1 MTAVTHDV
9 LTLLTEGLSDR
20 AVTARP
26 TTAEHLPVGSR
37 DRPLIGRLEE
47 QHVLAGLVAGVQD
60 GLSGVLVLVGE
71 PGTGKTRLLDQAAAG
86 CPDVGVVRIAGVES
100 EAHLGFAGLHRLLRQ
115 WSPRIEGLPIPQR
128 DALRSA
134 FGQVAGVAA
143 DRYLVGMAALTLLAD
158 AASVQPLLCVV
169 DDVQWLDRESAE
181 ALAFVARRLHAET
194 VGFLFATRPRS
205 DGSALFDG
213 LPVMTVSG
221 LPDRDAG
228 RLLSASVAGRLDD
241 AVAAKIVTGTG
252 GNPLAL
258 IELARTLTAEQ
269 LSGLAPLPGPLPVG
283 RLLETHFLQQVQAF
297 PADTRA
303 LLLVVAAAP
312 PGDPS
317 LLWRAAGHLGI
328 AASAADTA
336 LSAGVLTHH
345 GPLDFRHP
353 LIRSAVYRGA
363 GAVERRRVHAALAAV
378 SDQEHDRDRRAWH
391 RAHATIGLDEQVAA
405 ELETASEHARSRGGH
420 AEQAAFLSR
429 AADLTPDARDQAA
442 RLVAAAHAYVV
453 VGDPAAARKMLDRA
467 ELGLDRPVLR
477 ARARQIGATAELYLG
492 RVATAPAILLDA
504 AESIADL
511 DPRLARK
518 MMFEALQVVLIT
530 YDRSVGVTPQ
540 GLARAVLASPAM
552 GSAESTFSDL
562 LLNAYATRIAVG
574 HRPAVPLLRGALE
587 ALHTDGGLAEDGLPL
602 AVVSM
607 FASDDVWDDEGGWRA
622 WKRLEAYDRENRA
635 LGALRTTLMIGSLWE
650 LRAGRFSAA
659 GALQDELADLSSM
672 IGQSSSGDIQR
683 IELLAWS
690 GRQAETRALAAA
702 ARTGSTVGLA
712 DFARNCLAVLEL
724 SLGRY
729 AEALACVL
737 PSFEA
742 DRPGTG
748 TRSLHEIVEAG
759 VRSGDHVAAKAALTR
774 LEERALAADTAWG
787 LGLLS
792 RCRALMVD
800 DDHGERLYRESIE
813 LLGHTRITT
822 ELARSHLLFGEWL
835 RRRKRRGDA
844 RRELRTAYEMF
855 TGMGAAAFAE
865 RARVEL
871 SATGEH
877 PRKRTTPHT
886 NALTPREKQ
895 IAILAASGV
904 TNSEIAARLFL
915 STSTIEYHLNKIF
928 RKLDVTSRRKLA
940 PLLQDAP

>member
-1 MTAVTHDV
+1 MTAATRDV
-9 LTLLTEGLSDR
+9 LALLPEGLSDR
-20 AVTARP
+20 AGDR
-26 TTAEHLPVGSR
+26 VGDR
-37 DRPLIGRLEE
+37 VGDRPLIGRIEE
-47 QHVLAGLVAGVQD
+47 QRVLAGLVAGVQE

-71 PGTGKTRLLDQAAAG
+71 PGTGKTRLLDQAATG
-86 CPDVGVVRIAGVES
+86 CPDVRVARIVGVES
-100 EAHLGFAGLHRLLRQ
+100 EAHLGFAALHRLLRP
-115 WSPRIEGLPIPQR
+115 WSSRIESLPTPQR

-134 FGQVAGVAA
+134 FGQVAAVAA

-169 DDVQWLDRESAE
+169 EDVQWLDRESAE
-181 ALAFVARRLHAET
+181 ALAFVARRLHAEA
-194 VGFLFATRPRS
+194 VGLLFAIRPRS
-205 DGSALFDG
+205 DGLALFDG

-221 LPDRDAG
+221 LPARDAG
-228 RLLSASVAGRLDD
+228 RLLSTSTAGRLDD

-269 LSGLAPLPGPLPVG
+269 LSGRAPLPSPLPVG
-283 RLLETHFLQQVQAF
+283 RLLETHFLQQIQAL
-297 PADTRA
+297 PADTRT

-312 PGDPS
+312 PGDQS

-345 GPLDFRHP
+345 GSLDFRHP

-363 GAVERRRVHAALAAV
+363 DAVERRSVHAALAAV
-378 SDQEHDRDRRAWH
+378 SDPDRDRDRRAWH
-391 RAHATIGLDEQVAA
+391 RAHATIGLDEEVAA
-405 ELETASEHARSRGGH
+405 ELERASEHARSRGGH

-429 AADLTPDARDQAA
+429 AAELTPDVRDEAA
-442 RLVAAAHAYVV
+442 RLVAAAQAYVM
-453 VGDPAAARKMLDRA
+453 VGDSAAARKMLGRA

-477 ARARQIGATAELYLG
+477 ARARQIRATADLYLG
-492 RVATAPAILLDA
+492 QVAATPAILLEA
-504 AESIADL
+504 AESIADQ
-511 DPRLARK
+511 DPRLSRK
-518 MMFEALQVVLIT
+518 MMFEALQVTLIT
-530 YDRSVGVTPQ
+530 YDHSVGVTPQ

-552 GSAESTFSDL
+552 ESTESTFSDL

-587 ALHTDGGLAEDGLPL
+587 ALHTDGSLAEDGLPL

-607 FASDDVWDDEGGWRA
+607 FASEDVWDDEGGWRA
-622 WKRLEAYDRENRA
+622 WKRLEAFDRENGA
-635 LGALRTTLMIGSLWE
+635 LGALRTTLMVGSMWE

-672 IGQSSSGDIQR
+672 IGQPSSGDIQR

-702 ARTGSTVGLA
+702 ARAGSTAGLV
-712 DFARNCLAVLEL
+712 DFAGNSLAVLEL

-774 LEERALAADTAWG
+774 LEERALAAGTAWG
-787 LGLLS
+787 LGLLT

-800 DDHGERLYRESIE
+800 DEHAERLYQESIE

-822 ELARSHLLFGEWL
+822 EAARSHLLFGEWL
-835 RRRKRRGDA
+835 LRHKRRSDA
-844 RRELRTAYEMF
+844 RLELRTAYEMF

-865 RARVEL
+865 RARAEL

-877 PRKRTTPHT
+877 PRKRTAPDAD
-886 NALTPREKQ
+886 ALTPREKQ
-895 IAILAASGV
+895 IATFAASGA

-928 RKLDVTSRRKLA
+928 RKLDITSRRKLA
-940 PLLQDAP
+940 PLLEGASRPA